1 MGREESFPKRVE
13 DFSKEEQKEEIP
25 QETVEDSNRMEDLGE
40 ITRIIEDFREVAA
53 DLTPTTEEVSAVPEE
68 IIVEVE
74 VEETTE
80 TLHQTTKI
88 PTKSWTEWRKSSTNC
103 SNK

>member
-25 QETVEDSNRMEDLGE
+25 QETIEDSNRMEDLGE

-80 TLHQTTKI
+80 TLHQTTKV
-88 PTKSWTEWRKSSTNC
+88 PTKS
-103 SNK
+103 

>member
-40 ITRIIEDFREVAA
+40 ITRIIEAFREVAA

-74 VEETTE
+74 VEKTTE
-80 TLHQTTKI
+80 TLHQTMKV
-88 PTKSWTEWRKSSTNC
+88 PTKS
-103 SNK
+103 